1 MNGGTQ
7 IAILGWGSL
16 LWGGG
21 KEFDALHAPWLS
33 EGPMLKVEF
42 SRVSKSRLGALTL
55 VIDPDNGF
63 PTTIAY
69 CLSQRHEI
77 EPAIEDLRIREGAG
91 KGGIGHFR
99 ANGPNQ
105 FRDKPTF
112 EAIAAWANTKA
123 LDGVVWTD
131 LRPNFVKKIGKSFSV
146 ENALDYLARL
156 EGEAKIKAE
165 EYFKKA
171 PAFVQTPLRKAWN
184 EEHGI
189 DLTY

>member
-1 MNGGTQ
+1 MPNNR

-16 LWGGG
+16 LWDGGA
-21 KEFDALHAPWLS
+21 EFDAQHGAWQS
-33 EGPMLKVEF
+33 DGPNLKIEF
-42 SRVSKSRLGALTL
+42 SRVSESRIGALTL
-55 VIDPDNGF
+55 VIDPNNGF
-63 PTTIAY
+63 PAIVSY

-77 EPAIEDLRIREGAG
+77 EPVIGDLRVREGAG

-99 ANGPNQ
+99 TNGPNQ

-131 LRPNFVKKIGKSFSV
+131 LRSNFVKETGKSFSV

-184 EEHGI
+184 EENGI
-189 DLTY
+189 DLIY